1 MRKLVSTILFV
12 SLSAGAILVFGCRQL
27 VPEKRVDHTAPVT
40 DEAWMNLRME
50 RGSDMLYSS
59 QQLKPEGKMIDFGGR
74 FCSIALARGSRFVLV
89 KSSTQLVSVDADA
102 FKGVQETVFPYTNGG
117 SMHGLTVSADGGIAE
132 DNLSTLRNLGFDIAY
147 VGSALFDSPNPKG
160 IFEL

>member
-117 SMHGLTVSADGGIAE
+117 SMHGLTVSADGA
-132 DNLSTLRNLGFDIAY
+132 TAY
-147 VGSALFDSPNPKG
+147 VTGGKDRLFVVEVKP
-160 IFEL
+160 